1 MYDACRLRG
10 LVAVV
15 YGPGTAF
22 IRSGREEGAK
32 SEQLV
37 GALYESDNTRFL
49 QPHFLQEHLLFLE
62 ILKFRYVGLGL
73 GREYEHFGILIPDGL
88 PDSFHVGIAL
98 GC

>member
-62 ILKFRYVGLGL
+62 ILEFRYVGLSL
-73 GREYEHFGILIPDGL
+73 GR
-88 PDSFHVGIAL
+88 
-98 GC
+98 